1 MKCAWRA
8 ALIGAAH
15 ALSRQF
21 LHLPLAAERIM
32 SEPTSSFL
40 RSLSLSRAGALAL
53 PIGAA
58 LLASACVAVPRG
70 PGGTPYTARL
80 SDDTQAATAPLSA
93 EDRKKLDALNAK
105 ALRESDQ
112 AIRRDAEARAYAATP
127 YYAPYPYYGG
137 YSVYYGSGWRHRGG
151 WGVSYGAPVWGYPY
165 YW

>member
-1 MKCAWRA
+1 
-8 ALIGAAH
+8 
-15 ALSRQF
+15 
-21 LHLPLAAERIM
+21 M
-32 SEPTSSFL
+32 SEPTTWPL
-40 RSLSLSRAGALAL
+40 RSLNLSRAGALAL
-53 PIGAA
+53 PIAAA

-80 SDDTQAATAPLSA
+80 PADTQTAAPAPLSA
-93 EDRKKLDALNAK
+93 EERKKLDALNAK

-112 AIRRDAEARAYAATP
+112 AIKRDAEARAYAATP
-127 YYAPYPYYGG
+127 YYAPYPYYGS

>member
-1 MKCAWRA
+1 VRVAP

-15 ALSRQF
+15 ALNRWIR
-21 LHLPLAAERIM
+21 HLPLAAERTM
-32 SEPTSSFL
+32 LKLTSS
-40 RSLSLSRAGALAL
+40 SLPSLNFARALAL

-80 SDDTQAATAPLSA
+80 QDDTQAAPPAALSA

>member
-1 MKCAWRA
+1 MSKPITQS
-8 ALIGAAH
+8 LN
-15 ALSRQF
+15 
-21 LHLPLAAERIM
+21 LP
-32 SEPTSSFL
+32 
-40 RSLSLSRAGALAL
+40 RAGALVL
-53 PIGAA
+53 PVVAA

-80 SDDTQAATAPLSA
+80 PVDAQTPAPAALSA
-93 EDRKKLDALNAK
+93 EDRKRLDDLNAK

-112 AIRRDAEARAYAATP
+112 AVKRDAEARAYAATP
-127 YYAPYPYYGG
+127 YYAPYPYPYYGG

>member
-40 RSLSLSRAGALAL
+40 RSLSLSRASALAL
-53 PIGAA
+53 PIGVA

>member
-1 MKCAWRA
+1 
-8 ALIGAAH
+8 
-15 ALSRQF
+15 
-21 LHLPLAAERIM
+21 M
-32 SEPTSSFL
+32 SKLTSSSL
-40 RSLSLSRAGALAL
+40 RSLNFSRAGALAL

-80 SDDTQAATAPLSA
+80 PDNTQAAAPAPLSA

-105 ALRESDQ
+105 AH
-112 AIRRDAEARAYAATP
+112 AYAAAP